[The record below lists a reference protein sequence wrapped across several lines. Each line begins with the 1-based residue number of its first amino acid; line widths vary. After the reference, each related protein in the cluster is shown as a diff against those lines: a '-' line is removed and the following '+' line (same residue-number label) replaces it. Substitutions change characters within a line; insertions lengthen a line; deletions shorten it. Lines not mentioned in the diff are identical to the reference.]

1 MIQIPVPLILTS
13 DFPSSSNG
21 AVLTRILRTNE
32 NPHVAWVPP
41 LTAVGNAK
49 FADAQERFKSLGISK
64 LEFCDIDQEPNDAQL
79 GGLDQ
84 YDVLY
89 FTGGDPLVF
98 RQNIQRSG
106 VSIGIRNC
114 LAAGRLIVAASGGAM
129 QFTTNVSLYRLLT
142 QSVEKVAA
150 DHSAYAAL
158 GLVEYELLPHLNTLD
173 EEFLVKVRRYSE
185 VVSSD
190 IVALEDGAAMIHEND
205 GSVSCIGRGVRF
217 RGGREVAVE
226 L

>member
-1 MIQIPVPLILTS
+1 
-13 DFPSSSNG
+13 
-21 AVLTRILRTNE
+21 
-32 NPHVAWVPP
+32 
-41 LTAVGNAK
+41 
-49 FADAQERFKSLGISK
+49 
-64 LEFCDIDQEPNDAQL
+64 
-79 GGLDQ
+79 
-84 YDVLY
+84 
-89 FTGGDPLVF
+89 
-98 RQNIQRSG
+98 
-106 VSIGIRNC
+106 
-114 LAAGRLIVAASGGAM
+114 M
-129 QFTTNVSLYRLLT
+129 QFTTNVSVYRLLT

-158 GLVEYELLPHLNTLD
+158 GLVEYELLPHLNRLD

-217 RGGREVAVE
+217 RGGRQVAVE